1 MKKNVLRTALLGAGL
16 TLSLLVQAASYDRLV
31 VFGDS
36 LSDVGNNALLFGS
49 DAAQQIT
56 GDGYFAQ
63 RSYASGTYTNGQVW
77 AQRFA
82 AQLGLAA
89 LPSLGGGDIFAY
101 GGAETGTDGAGG
113 YPISLSTQLGQYLTR
128 EAGMADP
135 NALYVVAGGGNNARV
150 ALEEMLMGADANST
164 IGATAMAYAADIGAI
179 VDRLQAAGAQHI
191 LVWNSPDF
199 GMTPLANSY
208 GPQASFASTS
218 LSLAMNGALDQ
229 RLAGETVMRF
239 DVFGFMHGA
248 VANAGALGFSDVLH
262 ACGALSNACA
272 DPASAL
278 YFDGIHPT
286 DMAHQILANGMLAV
300 AVPEPASDALM
311 SLGLLV
317 CAMAVRRRRAARQ
330 LAS

>member
-1 MKKNVLRTALLGAGL
+1 MKNIFKSALLCAGL
-16 TLSLLVQAASYDRLV
+16 TLTLVVQAASYDRLV

-49 DAAQQIT
+49 DANQQIT

-63 RSYASGTYTNGQVW
+63 RTYASGTYTNGQVW

-82 AQLGLAA
+82 AKLGLAA
-89 LPSLGGGDIFAY
+89 LPSQGGGDIFAY

-128 EAGMADP
+128 QSGVADP

-150 ALEEMLMGADANST
+150 ALEAMLMGADINNT
-164 IGATAMAYAADIGAI
+164 IGATAMAYAADVGAM
-179 VDRLQAAGAQHI
+179 VDSLQAAGAQHI
-191 LVWNSPDF
+191 LVWNTPDF
-199 GMTPLANSY
+199 GLTPLANSY
-208 GPQASFASTS
+208 GSLASFASTS
-218 LSLAMNGALDQ
+218 LSMAMNGALDQ
-229 RLAGETVMRF
+229 RLAGEAVLRF
-239 DVFGFMHGA
+239 DFFGFMHGA
-248 VANAGALGFSDVLH
+248 VANAAALGFSDVLH

-286 DMAHQILANGMLAV
+286 DKAHQILADGVLAV
-300 AVPEPASDALM
+300 AVPEPASYALM

-317 CAMAVRRRRAARQ
+317 CVVAARRRRNVR
-330 LAS
+330 